1 MSSKDHQTTRR
12 VLDMLHG
19 RARKLAKGDSL
30 TPPIVN
36 ASKYALPGAPDHPF
50 VYGRYDNP
58 GWQAVET
65 AIGALENAP
74 VISFPSGMAAITAAL
89 MALAGPGSRILM
101 PSDGYYTVRV
111 LIEDFLRQHGIEV
124 VYVPTRE
131 MDAHDLSG
139 FDLIWLETP
148 SNPGLD
154 VCDIAG
160 ICTRAHRTGAKVCVD
175 NTSATP
181 LLQDP
186 LALDPHGGAG
196 FIERIAAQPVAQ
208 RHGRNGPQLRVVDR
222 LLAVERGGSA
232 RRADQR
238 QLAPKPVGVERHAD
252 LGRPAIGALRR
263 LHLGDQLAG
272 ALDLP
277 ADLGLFLGPSLMEG
291 GGVALEGV
299 AASHDLDPRPQ
310 IVRRRHLDRQA
321 EPVEQLR
328 AQLALLRIAA
338 ADQHEAR
345 GMADRKAFALDHV
358 FARGR
363 DIEQQVHQRVRQQV
377 DLVDIQHAAMGLGQQ
392 AFMETRLALGQH
404 PLQVQ
409 AAGQSLL
416 AGTQREGDER
426 WPPAL
431 GIIGQDRRQGPRQG
445 GLGAALGTADQN
457 ATDTRIDGIEQQGG
471 LERLLADDSDKG
483 ELSRE
488 CRHGQA
494 LYR

>member
-1 MSSKDHQTTRR
+1 MFSKDHQTTRR

-160 ICTRAHRTGAKVCVD
+160 ICTRAQRTGAKVCVD

-186 LALDPHGGAG
+186 LALGADMV
-196 FIERIAAQPVAQ
+196 VAS
-208 RHGRNGPQLRVVDR
+208 DTK
-222 LLAVERGGSA
+222 A
-232 RRADQR
+232 
-238 QLAPKPVGVERHAD
+238 
-252 LGRPAIGALRR
+252 
-263 LHLGDQLAG
+263 LAG
-272 ALDLP
+272 HSDV
-277 ADLGLFLGPSLMEG
+277 LFGH
-291 GGVALEGV
+291 V
-299 AASHDLDPRPQ
+299 AAKDDTL
-310 IVRRRHLDRQA
+310 
-321 EPVEQLR
+321 
-328 AQLALLRIAA
+328 
-338 ADQHEAR
+338 
-345 GMADRKAFALDHV
+345 
-358 FARGR
+358 
-363 DIEQQVHQRVRQQV
+363 IERVRQWRKLSGATPGPAESYLAYRGLMTLELRLERMCANA
-377 DLVDIQHAAMGLGQQ
+377 DALARLFHGHAAVEAVRYPGLPDDPSHAIASKQ
-392 AFMETRLALGQH
+392 MTRPGFIVGATFASEATAERFIDDCPAIFHATSFGGIQTSAERRGRWGDDVPAGYIRLSAGCEPTDAL
-404 PLQVQ
+404 LDTVKTT
-409 AAGQSLL
+409 L
-416 AGTQREGDER
+416 D
-426 WPPAL
+426 AL
-431 GIIGQDRRQGPRQG
+431 
-445 GLGAALGTADQN
+445 
-457 ATDTRIDGIEQQGG
+457 
-471 LERLLADDSDKG
+471 
-483 ELSRE
+483 
-488 CRHGQA
+488 
-494 LYR
+494 